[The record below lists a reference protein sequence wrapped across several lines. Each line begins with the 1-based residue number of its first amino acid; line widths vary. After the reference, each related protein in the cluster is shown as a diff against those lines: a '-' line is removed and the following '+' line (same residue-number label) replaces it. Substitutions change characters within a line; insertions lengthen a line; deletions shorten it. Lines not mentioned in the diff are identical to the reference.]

1 MNYNHFPQWP
11 FVRVFGIQEPAS
23 VIFSVL
29 NGLCHLGVLSYRKAV
44 PSSTPLYYVWHVVAF
59 VSVSQHR
66 R

>member
-1 MNYNHFPQWP
+1 MKYNYFPQWP

-29 NGLCHLGVLSYRKAV
+29 NGLCHLRVLSYRKAV